1 MYSSVVSN
9 RALDFYSFIRKN
21 KEKTISY
28 ISLKSNIRLPY
39 IYIYMD
45 VYISDDI
52 LICELRKSR
61 FKILPKKDAKQRE
74 LFSSY
79 LFIFIPLSNRKLN
92 DFLFFCS
99 FFFQSRGI
107 DDNEL
112 WHDLRQNR
120 KRFIAIYVMIW

>member
-1 MYSSVVSN
+1 
-9 RALDFYSFIRKN
+9 
-21 KEKTISY
+21 
-28 ISLKSNIRLPY
+28 
-39 IYIYMD
+39 MD

-61 FKILPKKDAKQRE
+61 FKILPKKDAKQQE

-92 DFLFFCS
+92 DFCFFVL
-99 FFFQSRGI
+99 FFQSRGI